1 MTESYKKKQKTLMV
15 GLTIITLISV
25 MAPQITAAAN
35 ANLSTTAAS
44 IISFIVVVIAA
55 FVNQFGINKRV
66 NIAELLKDEEYTAE
80 AEDDSEV
87 A

>member
-1 MTESYKKKQKTLMV
+1 MTESFKRKQKILMAS
-15 GLTIITLISV
+15 LTIITLISV

-35 ANLSTTAAS
+35 ANFSETTAS

-66 NIAELLKDEEYTAE
+66 NIAEILKDEEYTTS
-80 AEDDSEV
+80 EDESEV

>member
-1 MTESYKKKQKTLMV
+1 MTESFKRKQKTLMA

-25 MAPQITAAAN
+25 MVPQITAAAN
-35 ANLSTTAAS
+35 ANFSGTTAS

-66 NIAELLKDEEYTAE
+66 NIAEILKDEEYTTS
-80 AEDDSEV
+80 EDESEV

>member
-1 MTESYKKKQKTLMV
+1 MTESFKRKQKTLMA

-35 ANLSTTAAS
+35 ANVSGTTAS

-66 NIAELLKDEEYTAE
+66 NIAEILKDEEYTTSE
-80 AEDDSEV
+80 NESEV